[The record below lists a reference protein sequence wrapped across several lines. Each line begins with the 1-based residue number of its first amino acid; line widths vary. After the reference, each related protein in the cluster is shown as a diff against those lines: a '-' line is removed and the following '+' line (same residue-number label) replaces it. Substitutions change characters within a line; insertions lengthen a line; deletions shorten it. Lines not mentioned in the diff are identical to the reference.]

1 MIEKHI
7 EGLNLTVKQAE
18 PASTKQSAGR
28 ISTLVIALCALA
40 FVLCTLLSVAPLSRI
55 LDPVIQLQSP
65 FGTQLAQVGAWLPTD
80 IGLTPYRRASLAD
93 TGYIEFLALIA
104 LAFAIYGL
112 CALFIQRRAPAHNQP
127 ALRLIWLATI
137 VAGLIYFFTPGIV
150 SHGVFVY
157 ATSGPLL
164 GLYPNNPYFLP
175 ISASSPHPFHAT
187 TICA

>member
-7 EGLNLTVKQAE
+7 KGLNLTVKQAE
-18 PASTKQSAGR
+18 PVSIKQLGGR

-55 LDPVIQLQSP
+55 LDPVIQLQTP

-80 IGLTPYRRASLAD
+80 IGLTPHRRASLAG

-137 VAGLIYFFTPGIV
+137 VAGLIYVFTPAIV
-150 SHGVFVY
+150 SHDVFVFGSY
-157 ATSGPLL
+157 RLVLAGYHNKPFFSPL
-164 GLYPNNPYFLP
+164 
-175 ISASSPHPFHAT
+175 ST
-187 TICA
+187 

>member
-18 PASTKQSAGR
+18 PASTKQPAGR

-55 LDPVIQLQSP
+55 LDPVIQLQTP

-137 VAGLIYFFTPGIV
+137 GEGWVYVVIPGKLPPEVLSGATYGLV
-150 SHGVFVY
+150 LAVY
-157 ATSGPLL
+157 
-164 GLYPNNPYFLP
+164 
-175 ISASSPHPFHAT
+175 HT
-187 TICA
+187 T